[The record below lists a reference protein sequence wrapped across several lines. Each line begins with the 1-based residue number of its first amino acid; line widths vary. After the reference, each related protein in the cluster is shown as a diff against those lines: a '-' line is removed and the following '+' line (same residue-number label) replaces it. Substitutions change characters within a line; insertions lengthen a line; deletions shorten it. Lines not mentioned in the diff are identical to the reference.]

1 LVRGS
6 PSQLERRAPF
16 EGGSRGGGL
25 EGPARREQSAEI
37 GERVLDGSVSQGTQ
51 HRDVLGRGREVALEI
66 EQLRVS
72 RLRVANSAPPVQ
84 KAVAG
89 IMGNSVGLST
99 E

>member
-1 LVRGS
+1 VPAPPAAAELVRGS

-37 GERVLDGSVSQGTQ
+37 GERVLDG
-51 HRDVLGRGREVALEI
+51 REVALEI